1 MQKSLY
7 KYLLA
12 GAGAALTMYGLY
24 YLTEQTEVKPSY
36 LNLPRES
43 LLDLL
48 TSLDQELTPYII
60 TLATFSKSIQAKLG
74 TSNILQVS
82 EIIEKHSPIVS
93 DIRRIEVEVC
103 LRFNLKPDQLED
115 LCKTLYSQD
124 HEIQSHFTSLKSKLN
139 SAYLGQVPVL
149 SSSLPEKVTPEIVL
163 KIIKELYEV
172 TIYMTYKH
180 TFKIIRSGKRFS
192 VNSPEYQEISAR
204 MHEETEKIKEKILS
218 RYSFND
224 FPLPAKTILHQA
236 LQTFKTFEW
245 FLQSL
250 TDLEKDFQEALQ
262 SITLKTFPESEFLRL
277 SEKFEEKLIWE
288 LESPRKVEEIEVYE
302 YINN

>member
-1 MQKSLY
+1 
-7 KYLLA
+7 
-12 GAGAALTMYGLY
+12 
-24 YLTEQTEVKPSY
+24 
-36 LNLPRES
+36 
-43 LLDLL
+43 
-48 TSLDQELTPYII
+48 
-60 TLATFSKSIQAKLG
+60 
-74 TSNILQVS
+74 
-82 EIIEKHSPIVS
+82 
-93 DIRRIEVEVC
+93 
-103 LRFNLKPDQLED
+103 
-115 LCKTLYSQD
+115 
-124 HEIQSHFTSLKSKLN
+124 
-139 SAYLGQVPVL
+139 
-149 SSSLPEKVTPEIVL
+149 
-163 KIIKELYEV
+163 
-172 TIYMTYKH
+172 
-180 TFKIIRSGKRFS
+180 
-192 VNSPEYQEISAR
+192 